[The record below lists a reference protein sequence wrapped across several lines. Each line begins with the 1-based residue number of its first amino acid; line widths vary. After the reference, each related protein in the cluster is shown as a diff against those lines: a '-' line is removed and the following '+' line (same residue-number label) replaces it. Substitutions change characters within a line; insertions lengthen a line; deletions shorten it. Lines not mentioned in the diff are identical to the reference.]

1 MARNNGI
8 LKIEGTLQDLTFYK
22 GQDGFLVKTKSSIS
36 RKRILK
42 DPAFAR
48 TRENLSEFAESAK
61 AGKMLRLAFNELL
74 QQAKDNRV
82 TSRLTQKM
90 SNIQKLDTVHVR
102 GKRTVEQGLT
112 TPEGKALLDNFNF
125 NDRAPMESILLAQY
139 SMDEQNGDVSI
150 PGFVPGL
157 NLYKPEGA
165 THVSLRSAFMLV
177 NFNTGKFSG
186 GVSPIENLM
195 IDMTKTDVLLAPD
208 SVPSGSGNVFILLLV
223 EFYQMVNNVQ
233 YPLRNGA
240 HNSLS
245 ILKAV

>member
-1 MARNNGI
+1 MAKNNGI

-22 GQDGFLVKTKSSIS
+22 GQDGYLVKTKSSIS
-36 RKRILK
+36 RKRILR

-48 TRENLSEFAESAK
+48 TRENLSEFAQSAK
-61 AGKMLRLAFNELL
+61 AGKMLRLAMNELM

-82 TSRLTQKM
+82 TSRLMQKM
-90 SNIQKLDTVHVR
+90 SIIQKLDTVNLR

-112 TPEGKALLDNFNF
+112 IAEGKALLENFNF

-139 SMDEQNGDVSI
+139 SVDEQNGDVSI
-150 PGFVPGL
+150 PGFIPGS

-165 THVSLRSAFMLV
+165 THVSLRSGFIVM
-177 NFNTGKFSG
+177 NFTTGKFSG
-186 GVSPIENLM
+186 GVSQAENLP
-195 IDMTKTDVLLAPD
+195 IDMTSKDILLAPNI
-208 SVPSGSGNVFILLLV
+208 VPTGTGNSFIVLLV
-223 EFYQMVNNVQ
+223 EFYQMVNNTQ

-245 ILKAV
+245 ILSVG

>member
-195 IDMTKTDVLLAPD
+195 IDMAKTDVLLAPD

>member
-48 TRENLSEFAESAK
+48 TRENLTEFTDSAK
-61 AGKMLRLAFNELL
+61 AGKMLRLAMNELM
-74 QQAKDNRV
+74 QQSKDNRV
-82 TSRLTQKM
+82 TSRLMQKM
-90 SNIQKLDTVHVR
+90 SSIQKLDTVHLR

-112 TPEGKALLDNFNF
+112 TEEGKTLLVNFNF

-139 SMDEQNGDVSI
+139 SVDEQNGDVSI

-165 THVSLRSAFMLV
+165 THVSLRSAFMAV
-177 NFNTGKFSG
+177 NFTTGKFNG
-186 GVSPIENLM
+186 GVSPEENLL
-195 IDMTKTDVLLAPD
+195 IDMTKKDVLLVPD
-208 SVPSGSGNVFILLLV
+208 SVPSGTGNVFILLLV
-223 EFYQMVNNVQ
+223 EFYQMVNNTQ

-245 ILKAV
+245 ILSVG